1 MPTIQT
7 ALFALCRRATLW
19 LLMAGMVG
27 FLVGCALPRPAKE
40 PMGALWLPASS
51 NGPGHTLIVFMPG
64 SQEVPQDIVRE
75 GFVDQ
80 VRARHPGV
88 DVVVADAHM
97 GYFRN
102 GSFEARL
109 RADVIEPA
117 RARGYRSIWLAGI
130 SLGGMGSLLYA
141 KSAPGEIDGLIALA
155 PFIGSPGVLGEVAE
169 AGGLA
174 RWQPGLPLQP
184 GDFQRDLLRWLKG
197 YGDPTQARPLLYIG
211 YGTRD
216 RLAPFPGLFDGL
228 LPADRLLSAPGGHD
242 WAPWKAMWVDA
253 LERAPLRP

>member
-1 MPTIQT
+1 MPTIHT

-19 LLMAGMVG
+19 LLMTGVLG
-27 FLVGCALPRPAKE
+27 LQVGCALPRPAKV
-40 PMGALWLPASS
+40 PMDALWLPASS

-117 RARGYRSIWLAGI
+117 RARGYRSIWLATTGRP
-130 SLGGMGSLLYA
+130 GRRCGSM
-141 KSAPGEIDGLIALA
+141 
-155 PFIGSPGVLGEVAE
+155 
-169 AGGLA
+169 
-174 RWQPGLPLQP
+174 RWSV
-184 GDFQRDLLRWLKG
+184 
-197 YGDPTQARPLLYIG
+197 RPCNLE
-211 YGTRD
+211 
-216 RLAPFPGLFDGL
+216 
-228 LPADRLLSAPGGHD
+228 PATAASTDSG
-242 WAPWKAMWVDA
+242 
-253 LERAPLRP
+253 

>member
-1 MPTIQT
+1 MPTITT
-7 ALFALCRRATLW
+7 AHTPLRRRTALW
-19 LLMAGMVG
+19 LLMTWVLVL
-27 FLVGCALPRPAKE
+27 LVGCALPRPAKV
-40 PMGALWLPASS
+40 PMDALWLPASS
-51 NGPGHTLIVFMPG
+51 SGPGHTLVVFMPG

-80 VRARHPGV
+80 LRWRHPGV
-88 DVVVADAHM
+88 DMVVADAHM

-155 PFIGSPGVLGEVAE
+155 PFIGSYNVLSEVAE
-169 AGGLA
+169 AGGIA
-174 RWQPGLPLQP
+174 RWQPALPLQP

-197 YGDPTQARPLLYIG
+197 YGDPAQARPVLYIG

-216 RLAPFPGLFDGL
+216 RLEPFPGLFDGL
-228 LPADRLLSAPGGHD
+228 LPADHLLSAPGGHD